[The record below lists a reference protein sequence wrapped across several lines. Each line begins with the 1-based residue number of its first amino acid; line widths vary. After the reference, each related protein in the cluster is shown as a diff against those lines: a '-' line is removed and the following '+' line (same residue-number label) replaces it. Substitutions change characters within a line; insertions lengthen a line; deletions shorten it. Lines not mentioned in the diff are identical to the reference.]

1 MKKAGIEEVVPGFAR
16 ISRGGGAAGGLPS
29 PARKFRRG
37 PYRTASLLLLVLVL
51 LLLLLVLIVLLLLL
65 LLLVSRRVKRRR
77 RTTTTGREN
86 RSSKHAET
94 MRQTAKTRRAR
105 RSLRTTTPM

>member
-77 RTTTTGREN
+77 TTTTGREN